1 MSDEAS
7 ARKAV
12 PVTDQGCVFCWRAPK
27 ETVHE
32 HELAFVT
39 RDNYPLTKGH
49 SLVIPRRHVQSFFEL
64 TEDERAAMLGLLVIA
79 KKTLDAEHQP
89 DGYNVGIND
98 GAAAGQTV
106 MHVHMH
112 LIPRYANDTS
122 DPRGGVRWIFP
133 DRAAYWNQK
142 K

>member
-1 MSDEAS
+1 MNEDAS
-7 ARKAV
+7 AKKVAAD
-12 PVTDQGCVFCWRAPK
+12 TDKGCVFCWRAPT

-39 RDNYPLTKGH
+39 RDNFPLTKGH
-49 SLVIPRRHVQSFFEL
+49 TLVIPRRHVQSFFEL
-64 TEDERAAMLGLLVIA
+64 TEAERAAMVELLVIA

-133 DRAAYWNQK
+133 DRAAYWNK